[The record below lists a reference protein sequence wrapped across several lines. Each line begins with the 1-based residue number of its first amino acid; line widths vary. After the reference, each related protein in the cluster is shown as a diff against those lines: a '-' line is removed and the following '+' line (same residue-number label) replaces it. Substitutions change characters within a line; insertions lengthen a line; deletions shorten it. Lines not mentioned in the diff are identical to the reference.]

1 MPAAGHSL
9 RTAPPLEID
18 LGRGVF
24 ESVLVVDG
32 SPVVLERHLRR
43 LGWSTSA
50 LFGAPLPP
58 AVAERARASA
68 AGRSRARLRIA
79 AVPRPAG
86 IDVEL
91 DVEDVPS
98 RSGSVASLEPVLLP
112 GGLGQHK
119 WRDRTG
125 AERLEREVLP
135 ALPVF
140 VDVDGD
146 VLEATRANVFA
157 VDRGGGVVTPPAD
170 GRLLP
175 GVTRERVLEA
185 AARLGLDVRVD
196 RLSLE
201 DLAAADEIFLTS
213 AVRGVAGV
221 GASGEVAARIAEA
234 LR

>member
-1 MPAAGHSL
+1 VPAAGHSL

-32 SPVVLERHLRR
+32 SPVALERHLRR

-79 AVPRPAG
+79 AVPGPAG
-86 IDVEL
+86 IDIEL

-98 RSGSVASLEPVLLP
+98 RRASVVSLEPVLLP
-112 GGLGQHK
+112 GGLGPHK

-125 AERLEREVLP
+125 AERLEREVSP

-157 VDRGGGVVTPPAD
+157 VDRGVVVTPPAD

-185 AARLGLDVRVD
+185 AARLGLDVRED
-196 RLSLE
+196 RISLE

-221 GASGEVAARIAEA
+221 GASGEVAVRIAEA